1 MIFRFSGRDYVIAAQ
16 LVGSLKLDAATAVV
30 PTAAVGKAAE
40 CNFTRSAERI

>member
-16 LVGSLKLDAATAVV
+16 LVSSLKLDATATV